1 MDAIQIE
8 QLGGPEVLH
17 AAEFPTQPQGPARC
31 WSGWPQPGST
41 TLTRTTAPG
50 STPTNCH
57 LSPAR
62 RGAG

>member
-17 AAEFPTQPQGPARC
+17 AAELPDPTPGPGEVLVRVAAA
-31 WSGWPQPGST
+31 GLNFVDT
-41 TLTRTTAPG
+41 YHRTG